1 MSDSLNATVIVS
13 VFVFTISAKPE
24 PDPLEPEPDPLEPD
38 PDELEP
44 DPPRLPAVV
53 PVPDPL
59 PEDELDP
66 DPLEDEPPEPADTA
80 SPGVR
85 LESEA
90 IVPPTG
96 A

>member
-13 VFVFTISAKPE
+13 EFVLTISANP
-24 PDPLEPEPDPLEPD
+24 
-38 PDELEP
+38 ELEP
-44 DPPRLPAVV
+44 LEEDDPEPPRLPAVAV
-53 PVPDPL
+53 PPDPEPL
-59 PEDELDP
+59 PEPDPDDDDDDELP
-66 DPLEDEPPEPADTA
+66 EELLEEPPPDTV

-90 IVPPTG
+90 IVPLVG